1 VPARER
7 RLLIARTAYPGVRR
21 LVAPIVRTVY
31 RLEVRGVDHVPA
43 QGGVIVVANHASLI
57 DPLVLMTAIP
67 RTLRFLAKEELWS
80 NRLLGP
86 VLDALGAVPVG
97 RGRGDLSAL
106 RRLVGLVEA
115 GETVAVFPE
124 GGVRRTGGWHRGAA
138 RLALQTGAP
147 LLPVRLV
154 GTSDALRR
162 GHVGFPRLAVVCG
175 EAVRVERAQPTIAR
189 TRDLTE
195 LVRARVD
202 ALA

>member
-7 RLLIARTAYPGVRR
+7 RLRIVRAAYPAVRR
-21 LVAPIVRTVY
+21 LVAPIVGTVY
-31 RLEVRGVDHVPA
+31 RLEVRGAEHVPPR
-43 QGGVIVVANHASLI
+43 GGVIVVANHASLI

-86 VLDALGAVPVG
+86 LLDALGAVPVV
-97 RGRGDLSAL
+97 RGRGDVAAL

-115 GETVAVFPE
+115 GEAVGVFPE
-124 GGVRRTGGWHRGAA
+124 GGVRSAGGWHRGAA
-138 RLALQTGAP
+138 RLALETGAP
-147 LLPVRLV
+147 IVPVRLV
-154 GTSDALRR
+154 GTGDALRR
-162 GHVGFPRLAVVCG
+162 GHVGFPRVAVVCG
-175 EAVRVERAQPTIAR
+175 ETIPVERARPTIAR
-189 TRDLTE
+189 ARALTE